1 MMRIVFIGCVDFSHA
16 LLNHVL
22 SLPNVEVVGV
32 VTRESSNF
40 NTDFRSL
47 KPLSDQANILCFLD
61 AGNRQKEISTW
72 ITSLSPDV
80 IYCFGWPYL
89 LQKEILEIPPL
100 GVIGYHPTALPENR
114 GRHPIIWTLAL
125 GLTETASSFFFMDEG
140 ADSGDILSQ
149 KSLGVGREDDAATLY
164 ARLKEVA
171 LSQVQEFTPLLATG
185 NFPRAPQDH
194 SKANYWRKRSK
205 MDGKIDW
212 RMPPEGIYNLV
223 RALTNPY
230 PGAHIEFE
238 GSEIMV
244 WQCAVL
250 KDSYPDEK
258 ISNLELGRV
267 LASSTGGVDIRC
279 GEGVVRLTKHDFHTL
294 PQVGTCL

>member
-1 MMRIVFIGCVDFSHA
+1 MRIVFIGCVDFSYT
-16 LLNHVL
+16 LLSQVL
-22 SLPNVEVVGV
+22 SLPDAKVVGV
-32 VTRESSNF
+32 VTRESSNL

-47 KPLSDQANILCFLD
+47 KPLSDQANIPCFLD

-89 LQKEILEIPPL
+89 LQKAILEIPPL
-100 GVIGYHPTALPENR
+100 GVIGYHPTALPKNR

-125 GLTETASSFFFMDEG
+125 GLIETASSFFFMDEG

-149 KSLGVGREDDAATLY
+149 KSLDVGREDDATTLY
-164 ARLKEVA
+164 ARLKEMA
-171 LSQVQEFTPLLATG
+171 LSQVREFTLLLATG
-185 NFPRAPQDH
+185 SFPRSPQDH

-212 RMPPEGIYNLV
+212 RMPSEGVYNLV

-238 GSEIMV
+238 GSEIKV
-244 WQCAVL
+244 WQCETL
-250 KDSYPDEK
+250 KEGHPDE
-258 ISNLELGRV
+258 IILNIEPGRV
-267 LASSTGGVDIRC
+267 LATANRNVDVRC
-279 GEGVVRLTKHDFHTL
+279 GEGVVRLTKHDFCTL
-294 PQVGTCL
+294 PQVGTYL

>member
-1 MMRIVFIGCVDFSHA
+1 MRIVFIGCVDFSYV
-16 LLNHVL
+16 LLSQLL
-22 SLPNVEVVGV
+22 SLPDAEIVGV

-47 KPLSDQANILCFLD
+47 KPLSDQADIPCFLD
-61 AGNRQKEISTW
+61 AGNRQEEMSTW

-89 LQKEILEIPPL
+89 LQKAVLEIPSS
-100 GVIGYHPTALPENR
+100 GVIGYHPTALPRNR

-164 ARLKEVA
+164 ARLKEMA
-171 LSQVQEFTPLLATG
+171 LSQVREFTPLLATG
-185 NFPRAPQDH
+185 NFPRTPQDH

-212 RMPPEGIYNLV
+212 RMPSEGVYNLV

-238 GSEIMV
+238 GSEIKV
-244 WQCAVL
+244 WQCEVL
-250 KDSYPDEK
+250 KEDYPDE
-258 ISNLELGRV
+258 IILDIEPGRV
-267 LASSTGGVDIRC
+267 LATANRGVDVRC
-279 GEGVVRLTKHDFHTL
+279 GEGVVRLTKHDFCTL
-294 PQVGTCL
+294 PQVGTYL

>member
-1 MMRIVFIGCVDFSHA
+1 MRIVFIGCVDFSYA
-16 LLNHVL
+16 LLSQAL
-22 SLPNVEVVGV
+22 SLPDAEVVGV

-40 NTDFRSL
+40 NKDFRSL
-47 KPLSDQANILCFLD
+47 KPLSDQADIPCFLD
-61 AGNRQKEISTW
+61 AGNRQKEISIW

-100 GVIGYHPTALPENR
+100 GVIGYHPTALPKNR

-149 KSLGVGREDDAATLY
+149 KSLDVGREDDAETLY

-171 LSQVQEFTPLLATG
+171 LSQVREFTPTLATG
-185 NFPRAPQDH
+185 NFSRAPQDH

-212 RMPPEGIYNLV
+212 RMPPEGICNLV

-250 KDSYPDEK
+250 RDSYPDEK
-258 ISNLELGRV
+258 ISNLEPGRV
-267 LASSTGGVDIRC
+267 LASSTEGVDTRC
-279 GEGVVRLTKHDFHTL
+279 GEGVVRLTKYDFHTL